1 MKLVVK
7 ALYIITEMLLGEDG
21 DVFIVSQ
28 CPIHQ
33 LSLSSFDGF
42 LLDKDDRKV

>member
-21 DVFIVSQ
+21 DVFIVYPMPNTSTHPCQ
-28 CPIHQ
+28 VMTV
-33 LSLSSFDGF
+33 FF
-42 LLDKDDRKV
+42 